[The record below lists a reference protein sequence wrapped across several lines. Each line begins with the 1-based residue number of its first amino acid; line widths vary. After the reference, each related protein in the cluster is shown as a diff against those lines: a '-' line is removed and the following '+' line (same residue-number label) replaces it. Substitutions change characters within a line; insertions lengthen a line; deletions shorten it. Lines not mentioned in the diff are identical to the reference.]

1 MASAS
6 NLQDRQSS
14 VELFS
19 SIFENCQS
27 GRLNSSILMNVM
39 YSDNFCIH
47 TITLLHTVHRLGGR
61 RVRTPSFVRHFPFT
75 GQSVGL
81 RKRCTECDRVSYIT
95 QSTTGCD
102 QQQWSAMINKAHTRP
117 ITSESA
123 IRDQFVPINK
133 IKFDSIQ
140 FCGLRERFESIAFKA
155 IQMLTTCKWITW
167 SNNTYKNRFVHIMD
181 RNTIA
186 ISSSGIVVQT
196 LCQVRFMGTK
206 RLLLSTF

>member
-1 MASAS
+1 MASDS
-6 NLQDRQSS
+6 NLQDRQLS
-14 VELFS
+14 VELLS

-47 TITLLHTVHRLGGR
+47 TITLLYTVHRLGGR

-102 QQQWSAMINKAHTRP
+102 QQQWSAMINKAHGQLLAKAPFETSLYQSIKLNLIPFNFAVCASVSKALLSKQYRCWRLA
-117 ITSESA
+117 SESLE
-123 IRDQFVPINK
+123 VTT
-133 IKFDSIQ
+133 
-140 FCGLRERFESIAFKA
+140 
-155 IQMLTTCKWITW
+155 LT
-167 SNNTYKNRFVHIMD
+167 KNRFVHIMD
-181 RNTIA
+181 FHTIA

-196 LCQVRFMGTK
+196 LCQIRFMGTK